1 MHSTDNIFVKTTDRP
16 HFRMLKRMTVIF
28 PICLIICLSMSA
40 LASAHVR
47 QQVSPNDTVTK
58 VLSGTATAWSDN
70 ALLPGPS
77 SQSVTITLTID
88 TAAGTCTYTFPPT
101 QFTDPSTGVTVTVT
115 TEPGT
120 ATTCQYT
127 ASTGVLTLNGTLEL
141 QNVPLIGTVDT
152 QPSNLST
159 ENTATAADG
168 TSLAG
173 KRVDASNN
181 VTLVGTSSFSSIV
194 GTTNLQM
201 QIVGTLN

>member
-1 MHSTDNIFVKTTDRP
+1 MMYSPLQGEEWIICKEKSLQRKQCSLREERSSHLFAKEIFMHSTDNIFVKTTDRP

-101 QFTDPSTGVTVTVT
+101 QFT
-115 TEPGT
+115 
-120 ATTCQYT
+120 
-127 ASTGVLTLNGTLEL
+127 
-141 QNVPLIGTVDT
+141 
-152 QPSNLST
+152 
-159 ENTATAADG
+159 
-168 TSLAG
+168 
-173 KRVDASNN
+173 
-181 VTLVGTSSFSSIV
+181 
-194 GTTNLQM
+194 
-201 QIVGTLN
+201 